1 MNPEKIL
8 HDLHELWDQLGR
20 EQQTGDGVL
29 RACAMTLIVVAGGD
43 ADAEQVRRT
52 VGVLMH
58 DHPSRAIVLR
68 EHNGDRAE
76 LEARVFAECWMPF
89 GGSRQIC
96 AEGVE
101 IAAAM
106 AQLNEVARFLV
117 PLIVP
122 DLPVVLWC
130 RGDRAFSPG
139 AFEPLFPLAGKIV
152 FDSASAPRPEPAMD
166 ALKALRAR
174 GWRVADLAWT
184 RLTGWRE
191 ALANVF
197 DEGLLPAAAVGSV
210 RIAHGG
216 QSPSASALYFAACA
230 ARAIPSARVTL
241 EPAPGDPGL
250 HAVTLS
256 GAGAE
261 ICISA
266 ADATSVEVRV
276 GTRACRS
283 LLPSTAEDVLM
294 REELSILGADPV
306 FDSLMAA
313 AA

>member
-20 EQQTGDGVL
+20 EQETGDGVL

-68 EHNGDRAE
+68 WPSGAGDGVKTGAE

-89 GGSRQIC
+89 GGNRQIC

-101 IAAAM
+101 IAAATE
-106 AQLNEVARFLV
+106 QLNEVARFLV

-130 RGDRAFSPG
+130 RGERAFTPG

-197 DEGLLPAAAVGSV
+197 DE
-210 RIAHGG
+210 
-216 QSPSASALYFAACA
+216 
-230 ARAIPSARVTL
+230 
-241 EPAPGDPGL
+241 
-250 HAVTLS
+250 
-256 GAGAE
+256 
-261 ICISA
+261 
-266 ADATSVEVRV
+266 
-276 GTRACRS
+276 
-283 LLPSTAEDVLM
+283 
-294 REELSILGADPV
+294 
-306 FDSLMAA
+306 
-313 AA
+313 